1 MGKIP
6 IRKYLH
12 NSNPQDVSEY
22 LQMVEKENIREKLFK
37 NEKVKALKAR
47 KAARRPS
54 NNGGS
59 SNGTNS

>member
-22 LQMVEKENIREKLFK
+22 LEMVEKENIREKLFK
-37 NEKVKALKAR
+37 SEKVKALKER
-47 KAARRPS
+47 KKERRP
-54 NNGGS
+54 GGS

>member
-6 IRKYLH
+6 IKLH
-12 NSNPQDVSEY
+12 NNPTSIDISEY
-22 LQMVEKENIREKLFK
+22 LEMIQEEDIRNKLFK
-37 NEKVKALKAR
+37 SEKVKALKAR

>member
-22 LQMVEKENIREKLFK
+22 LQMVERENIREKLFK

-47 KAARRPS
+47 KKARRPV
-54 NNGGS
+54 NGGR
-59 SNGTNS
+59 